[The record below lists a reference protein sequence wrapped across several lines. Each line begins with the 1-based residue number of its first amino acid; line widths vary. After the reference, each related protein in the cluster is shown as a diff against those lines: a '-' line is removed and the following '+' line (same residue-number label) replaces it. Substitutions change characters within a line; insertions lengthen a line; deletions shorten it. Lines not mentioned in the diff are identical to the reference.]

1 MSVADGDNPRADGFV
16 KLMGLQPQLER
27 IGLEL
32 ADARHRAHEI
42 ATPLTAELWST
53 RPTVDEWSVA
63 ECLIHLN
70 LTSRAFLPLIRDAIS
85 KGRDLKLLGTGPYR
99 RDIVGWFVYW
109 ITDPPVRFRIN
120 TTAPFVPA
128 GVEPKDRILD
138 TFDMLQEQV
147 AGCVREADGLDLW
160 RLRIISPFNSR
171 LKYNLYSCLRII
183 PAHQRQ
189 HLLQAEQV
197 IRTLRPVGGGG

>member
-1 MSVADGDNPRADGFV
+1 
-16 KLMGLQPQLER
+16 MGLQPQLER
-27 IGLEL
+27 IGLQL
-32 ADARHRAHEI
+32 ADARRRAHEI

-53 RPTVDEWSVA
+53 RPAVDQWSVA

-85 KGRDLKLLGTGPYR
+85 RGRDLKLLGGGRYR
-99 RDIVGWFVYW
+99 RDVVGWFVYW
-109 ITDPPVRFRIN
+109 ITEAPVRFRIK

-138 TFDMLQEQV
+138 TFDRLQEQV
-147 AGCVREADGLDLW
+147 AGCVREADGLDLG
-160 RLRIISPFNSR
+160 RLRITSPFDSR

-189 HLLQAEQV
+189 HLSQAEQV
-197 IRTLRPVGGGG
+197 IRRGGRQWC

>member
-1 MSVADGDNPRADGFV
+1 
-16 KLMGLQPQLER
+16 MGLQPQLER

-32 ADARHRAHEI
+32 VHARRRAHEI
-42 ATPLTAELWST
+42 ATPLTAELWIT
-53 RPTVDEWSVA
+53 RPAVDQWSVA

-85 KGRDLKLLGTGPYR
+85 NGRDLKLLGTGPYR
-99 RDIVGWFVYW
+99 RDVVGWFVHW
-109 ITDPPVRFRIN
+109 ITDPPVRFRVKTI
-120 TTAPFVPA
+120 APFVPA

-138 TFDMLQEQV
+138 AFDMLQEQV
-147 AGCVREADGLDLW
+147 ADCVKEADGLDLG
-160 RLRIISPFNSR
+160 RLRIISPFDSR

-189 HLLQAEQV
+189 HLLQAEHV
-197 IRTLRPVGGGG
+197 ISSLRPVGAGR